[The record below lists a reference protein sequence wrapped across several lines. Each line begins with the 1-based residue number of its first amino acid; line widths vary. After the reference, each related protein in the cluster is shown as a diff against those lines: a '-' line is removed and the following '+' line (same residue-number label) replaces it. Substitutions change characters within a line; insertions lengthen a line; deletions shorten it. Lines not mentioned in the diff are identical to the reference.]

1 MTQFEND
8 VLNRLYIIASQ
19 NESRD
24 RAIMDLVSETSK
36 HNQELR
42 ITLQSLANRINY
54 VIEMQEALS
63 GQIALMKQ
71 GPVSL
76 NAVPV
81 ASQYCPKP
89 IFPDTVPNVTKT
101 NPIIGHQPVNIK
113 MVSPHG
119 GTASM
124 NVPPYNISTAPAP
137 AIYAEMLKANEE
149 LRKTLA
155 RDIASIRADLNR
167 VMLAQSNTPIKVE
180 LPISVPK
187 PTSTT
192 KRGRKPKAKKGE

>member
-8 VLNRLYIIASQ
+8 VLNQLYIIASQ
-19 NESRD
+19 NKSRD
-24 RAIMDLVSETSK
+24 RDIMDLVSETSK

-42 ITLQSLANRINY
+42 ITLQSLANRLNY

-81 ASQYCPKP
+81 ASQYRPNP
-89 IFPDTVPNVTKT
+89 IFPDTMVNVTKT

-124 NVPPYNISTAPAP
+124 NVPPYNIPTAPAP

-167 VMLAQSNTPIKVE
+167 VMLAQSNVPIKVE

-187 PTSTT
+187 PTSTP